1 MATYNKTLKG
11 SSRDPLYKQE
21 GLSFFY
27 FGSYKAVNETIKTK
41 IEIQSS
47 EITDQTQLALACAQG
62 RFEKVV
68 NLIECGLDINKKDLA
83 NFTPIMRAAT
93 NGHTSVVK
101 LLVNYGAKISYELL
115 SLIKYKIN
123 ALEEVAHND
132 KENAYSVASWQCLL
146 DYLIHEGK
154 RQK

>member
-1 MATYNKTLKG
+1 MYISTKTLKG
-11 SSRDPLYKQE
+11 SYREHLNQPE
-21 GLSFFY
+21 GLNFLY
-27 FGSYKAVNETIKTK
+27 FGSYPAMNESFKTK
-41 IEIQSS
+41 NEIQSS

-68 NLIECGLDINKKDLA
+68 NLIESGLDINQKDLA

-93 NGHTSVVK
+93 NGHTRVVK
-101 LLVNYGAKISYELL
+101 LLVTYGAKISYELL

-123 ALEEVAHND
+123 VLEEVVRNN
-132 KENAYSVASWQCLL
+132 KENAYSVACWQCLL
-146 DYLIHEGK
+146 DYLVHEGK